1 MLYCRLNVKKDINY
15 DDNDIN
21 YVFEE
26 VVNESCFLFGLVN
39 LMFSVML
46 KYVLFLFLLLLIIMM
61 IKMIM
66 MMEFIGNIIVKYS
79 GFFLIF

>member
-21 YVFEE
+21 FVFEE

-39 LMFSVML
+39 LMFEC
-46 KYVLFLFLLLLIIMM
+46 YVEICII
-61 IKMIM
+61 
-66 MMEFIGNIIVKYS
+66 FIFIIVDNNDDKDDNDDGVYR
-79 GFFLIF
+79 